1 MGISTSRTQHVLV
14 FSAGMPAMGKRWPV
28 RSFTAQCTV
37 DTKQLS
43 ACLCIDR
50 SQLSKVTYQKS
61 YAGKIVM

>member
-1 MGISTSRTQHVLV
+1 MGISTPASRTQHVLV
-14 FSAGMPAMGKRWPV
+14 FSAGMGKRWPV